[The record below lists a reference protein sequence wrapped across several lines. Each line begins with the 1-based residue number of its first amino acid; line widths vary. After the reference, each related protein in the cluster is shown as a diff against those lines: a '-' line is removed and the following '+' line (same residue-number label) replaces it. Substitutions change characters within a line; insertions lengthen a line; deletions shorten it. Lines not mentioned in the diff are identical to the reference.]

1 MPATRSRT
9 TSTRSADETGAGLLG
24 TLLGVTAFLVVLL
37 FAVHVVVN
45 LYAAST
51 VTAVAFDAAREVAGA
66 DGGADAEQAAEARAR
81 AVLGRA
87 GEPEVL
93 QLSWAYPST
102 DGDGAPDVVE
112 LRVRAESPS
121 SLLPG
126 MSMPV
131 SSLDR
136 TIRVRLERPR

>member
-1 MPATRSRT
+1 M
-9 TSTRSADETGAGLLG
+9 LG

-66 DGGADAEQAAEARAR
+66 DGGPGAERAAEARAR

-87 GEPEVL
+87 GAPDRL
-93 QLSWAYPST
+93 RLSWAYPST
-102 DGDGAPDVVE
+102 DADALPDVVE
-112 LRVRAESPS
+112 LRVQAESPS
-121 SLLPG
+121 AFVPGLSLPLA
-126 MSMPV
+126 SV
-131 SSLDR
+131 DR
-136 TIRVRLERPR
+136 TIRVRLERRR

>member
-1 MPATRSRT
+1 MTRSRT
-9 TSTRSADETGAGLLG
+9 TSTRSADEAGAGLLG
-24 TLLGVTAFLVVLL
+24 TLTLLL

-66 DGGADAEQAAEARAR
+66 DGGPGVERAAEARAR

-87 GEPEVL
+87 GSAERL
-93 QLSWAYPST
+93 HLAWAYPST
-102 DGDGAPDVVE
+102 DGDGEPDVVE

-121 SLLPG
+121 TFLPG
-126 MSMPV
+126 V
-131 SSLDR
+131 SLPLASVER
-136 TIRVRLERPR
+136 TIRVRLERLR

>member
-1 MPATRSRT
+1 
-9 TSTRSADETGAGLLG
+9 LLS

-66 DGGADAEQAAEARAR
+66 DGGPAAERVAEAHAR

-87 GEPEVL
+87 GEPDVL
-93 QLSWAYPST
+93 QLAWAYPST

-112 LRVRAESPS
+112 LHVRARSPS
-121 SLLPG
+121 TFLPG
-126 MSMPV
+126 VPLPL
-131 SSLDR
+131 SSVDR
-136 TIRVRLERPR
+136 TVRVRLERLR

>member
-1 MPATRSRT
+1 VTGSRT
-9 TSTRSADETGAGLLG
+9 TSTRSADEAGAGLLG
-24 TLLGVTAFLVVLL
+24 TLLGVTVFLTLLL
-37 FAVHVVVN
+37 FAVHVVMN

-66 DGGADAEQAAEARAR
+66 DGGPAVEQAAEARAR

-87 GEPEVL
+87 GSADRL
-93 QLSWAYPST
+93 RLAWAYPST
-102 DGDGAPDVVE
+102 DGDGEPDVVE

-121 SLLPG
+121 TFLPG
-126 MSMPV
+126 V
-131 SSLDR
+131 SLPLASVDR

>member
-1 MPATRSRT
+1 M
-9 TSTRSADETGAGLLG
+9 
-24 TLLGVTAFLVVLL
+24 
-37 FAVHVVVN
+37 VVN

-66 DGGADAEQAAEARAR
+66 DGGPEAEQLAEAHAR

-87 GEPEVL
+87 GAPDRL
-93 QLSWAYPST
+93 HHGWAYTST

-121 SLLPG
+121 SFLPG
-126 MSMPV
+126 LTLPL
-131 SSLDR
+131 SSVDR

>member
-1 MPATRSRT
+1 MTRSRT
-9 TSTRSADETGAGLLG
+9 TSTRSAESGAGLLG
-24 TLLGVTAFLVVLL
+24 TLLGVTAFLVLLL

-66 DGGADAEQAAEARAR
+66 DG
-81 AVLGRA
+81 VLGRA
-87 GEPEVL
+87 GDPDVL
-93 QLSWAYPST
+93 RLSWAYPST

-121 SLLPG
+121 RFLPG
-126 MSMPV
+126 VALPL
-131 SSLDR
+131 SSVDR